1 MWSAFVELIRITI
14 FGAWIGNLALPDA
27 LLIAL
32 VTALGAGSMLL
43 LPRPAAANTT
53 SSAAA

>member
-1 MWSAFVELIRITI
+1 MCSAFVELIRISI
-14 FGAWIGNLALPDA
+14 FGAWIGNPALPDA

-43 LPRPAAANTT
+43 LPLAAEANTT